1 MNIVTFSTRL
11 CKSEILFL
19 KEFPIPSNACTI
31 YAMNISLK
39 YTLCGIIILALNS
52 CTGGTTPNAQES
64 DPGTVTLHR
73 LNKTELNN
81 TWRDLLGTDLRPAD
95 EFPSDDL
102 ALGFDNI
109 ADSLSTSPLH
119 FEMLEAATE
128 SLLSTE
134 VLPIPIRPIHLIG
147 EAESDDTTSIAT
159 SAGGTCCN
167 GEAHNLWSRGQV
179 EFFIELPQDGVYSFK
194 TAVWGDQAGP
204 EPVRMAIGLD
214 NVAIDFFDITAANQ
228 AETETIEVTAEASKG
243 FHSFYVE
250 FTNDYY
256 EPETGEDRNL
266 KVDYLEV
273 KGPIDANDALP
284 KNYANLFTCDESQDG
299 ETSCAESIANTFGAR
314 AWRRPVTQEESQR
327 LLSLYEDQRAAGS
340 SYTDAVGVLA
350 KAILLSPHFYYR
362 VEMDSTPND
371 TTSHPLTSWELATRM
386 SYFIWSSMPDTELFA
401 AAADDSLLDEEVMR
415 AQTKRML
422 ADPKAMALVDN
433 FAGQWLQIRAVD
445 DVFPDVWYF
454 PDWDESLRASMKE
467 ELHRLA
473 TNLLMQDRSM
483 LDLLTFEETELNA
496 QLAAHYGIALKTNDV
511 WQTVSLEDTE
521 RMGWLTTA
529 GLLTLTSYPTRTS
542 PVQRGKWVLSNL
554 LCETPPPP
562 PDNVDTILEEEEVE
576 EGESLV
582 EQLARHREDP
592 VCASCHQSMDPIG
605 LGLENFDGI
614 GAWRDVDE
622 VGNTIEP
629 AGQLTDGFSFST
641 PRELAQH
648 IAQDPKFSRCITMK
662 AMTYGLG
669 RAPEATDWPYLETLE
684 NEFSASNHRFS
695 SLVEAIVVSEP
706 FRTRRGREDA
716 P

>member
-1 MNIVTFSTRL
+1 MFAMSITVAKRVSWLTVFTLS
-11 CKSEILFL
+11 S
-19 KEFPIPSNACTI
+19 CTI
-31 YAMNISLK
+31 A
-39 YTLCGIIILALNS
+39 TD
-52 CTGGTTPNAQES
+52 PQVQEA

-81 TWRDLLGTDLRPAD
+81 TWRDLLGTDTRPAD

-119 FEMLEAATE
+119 FEMLEAATDE
-128 SLLSTE
+128 LLATE
-134 VLPIPIRPIHLIG
+134 ILPVPITPIHFVG
-147 EAESDDTTSIAT
+147 EAESDDTSISTST
-159 SAGGTCCN
+159 GGTCCG
-167 GEAHNLWSRGQV
+167 GEAHNLWSRGQI
-179 EFFIELPQDGVYSFK
+179 EFFIDLPQDGVYTFS
-194 TAVWGDQAGP
+194 AAAWGDQAGP
-204 EPVRMAIGLD
+204 DPIRMDIGLD
-214 NVAIDFFDITAANQ
+214 NVAFDTFDVTGASQ
-228 AETETIEVTAEASKG
+228 AEIEMFSVTAEASKG

-250 FTNDYY
+250 FLNDFYD
-256 EPETGEDRNL
+256 PENGLDRNL

-273 KGPIDANDALP
+273 KGPVDATGEP
-284 KNYANLFTCDESQDG
+284 PENYTRLFTCDAQESG
-299 ETSCAESIANTFGAR
+299 ETVCAEAIANTFGTH
-314 AWRRPVTQEESQR
+314 AWRRPVTADESKR
-327 LLSLYEDQRAAGS
+327 LVGLYEDQRAAGTR
-340 SYTDAVGVLA
+340 YEDAIGVIA

-362 VEMDSTPND
+362 VELDADPTD
-371 TTSHPLTSWELATRM
+371 TTPHPLTSWELATRL
-386 SYFIWSSMPDTELFA
+386 SYFIWSSMPDSELFA
-401 AAADDSLLDEEVMR
+401 VAADGTLLDEQVLRE
-415 AQTKRML
+415 QTQRML
-422 ADPKAMALVDN
+422 ADPKATALVDN

-454 PDWDESLRASMKE
+454 PTWDESLRVAMKE
-467 ELHRLA
+467 ELTRLA
-473 TNLLMQDRSM
+473 THILLGDRSM
-483 LDLLTFEETELNA
+483 LELLTFEETEVNA
-496 QLAAHYGIALKTNDV
+496 QLAAHYGLELQSNDT
-511 WQTVSLEDTE
+511 WQTVSLEGTE

-529 GLLTLTSYPTRTS
+529 GVLTLTSYPTRTS

-562 PDNVDTILEEEEVE
+562 PDNVDTILEEENAT

-614 GAWRDVDE
+614 GAWRTVDE

-629 AGQLTDGFSFST
+629 AGELTDGFSFET
-641 PRELAQH
+641 PKELAEH

-669 RAPEATDWPYLETLE
+669 RAPQATDWPYLQQIES
-684 NEFSASNHRFS
+684 EFSDSEFRFAQLIES
-695 SLVEAIVVSEP
+695 IVLSEP
-706 FRTRRGREDA
+706 FRTRRGREDT